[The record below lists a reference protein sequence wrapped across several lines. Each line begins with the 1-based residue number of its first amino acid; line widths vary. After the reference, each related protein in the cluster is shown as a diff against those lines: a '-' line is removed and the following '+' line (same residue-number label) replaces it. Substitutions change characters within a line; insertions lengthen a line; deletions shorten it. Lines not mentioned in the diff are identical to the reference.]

1 LRVEY
6 PKKIGVN
13 IYAKAKGEKVMKKIL
28 ALVLAVVMCV
38 SAFAMTACS
47 PDPAKDWENI
57 EKDGKFVVG
66 MTLFEPINYED
77 ETGKLIG
84 FDTEFAQAVAA
95 YLDVEVEFQEIKWP
109 QKYLELESGAID
121 CIWNGFTSNSSDDG
135 VARKDKVDFAT
146 GYANNYQC
154 VVVDKTKINVDNFT
168 LASLNGKTCA
178 VEDGSAGAD
187 YAKTL
192 TGSDKIVPKSTQI
205 DAFTELK
212 AGAVDFI
219 VVDVLLAN
227 RTCGAGDFENCV
239 KAYEVKDQVE
249 LYAIGCR
256 KGSTFTAK
264 LNEAIKHLMND
275 GQNGELSTLEKLSV
289 KYGVPLSAEILALKE
304 AK

>member
-1 LRVEY
+1 
-6 PKKIGVN
+6 
-13 IYAKAKGEKVMKKIL
+13 MKKIL
-28 ALVLAVVMCV
+28 ALVLALVMCV
-38 SAFAMTACS
+38 SAFAMTSCS

-57 EKDGKFVVG
+57 EKDGKFIVG
-66 MTLFEPINYED
+66 MTLFEPINYND
-77 ETGKLIG
+77 ENGKLIG
-84 FDTEFAQAVAA
+84 FDTEYAQAVAA
-95 YLDVEVEFQEIKWP
+95 YLGLEVEFQEIEWG
-109 QKYLELESGAID
+109 QKYNELNSGAID
-121 CIWNGFTSNSSDDG
+121 CIWNGFTSNSSDEG
-135 VARKDKVDFAT
+135 VARADKVDFAV

-154 VVVDKTKINVDNFT
+154 VVINKDKISLEGFT
-168 LASLNGKTCA
+168 LASLQGKTCA

-192 TGSDKIVPKSTQI
+192 TSEDKIVNKSAQI

-227 RTCGAGDFENCV
+227 RTCGAGDFTNCV
-239 KAYEVKDQVE
+239 KAYDVVDNVE

-264 LNEAIKHLMND
+264 INEATKALMND
-275 GQNGELSTLEKLSV
+275 GENGELSTIEKLSV

>member
-1 LRVEY
+1 
-6 PKKIGVN
+6 
-13 IYAKAKGEKVMKKIL
+13 MKKIL
-28 ALVLAVVMCV
+28 ALVLALVMCV
-38 SAFAMTACS
+38 SAFAMTSCS
-47 PDPAKDWENI
+47 PDPAEDWANI
-57 EKDGKFVVG
+57 EKNGKFVVG
-66 MTLFEPINYED
+66 MTLFEPINYND
-77 ETGKLIG
+77 ENGKLIG
-84 FDTEFAQAVAA
+84 FDTEYAQAVAN
-95 YLDVEVEFQEIKWP
+95 YLGVEVEFQEIEWA
-109 QKYLELESGAID
+109 QKYNELKSGAID

-135 VARKDKVDFAT
+135 VARSEKVDFAV

-154 VVVDKTKINVDNFT
+154 VVVNTTKISLEGFT
-168 LASLNGKTCA
+168 LASLQGKTCA

-192 TGSDKIVPKSTQI
+192 TAADKIVAKSAQI

-227 RTCGAGDFENCV
+227 RTCGAGDFKDCA
-239 KAYEVKDQVE
+239 KAHSVTDQVE

-264 LNEAIKHLMND
+264 INEATKALMND